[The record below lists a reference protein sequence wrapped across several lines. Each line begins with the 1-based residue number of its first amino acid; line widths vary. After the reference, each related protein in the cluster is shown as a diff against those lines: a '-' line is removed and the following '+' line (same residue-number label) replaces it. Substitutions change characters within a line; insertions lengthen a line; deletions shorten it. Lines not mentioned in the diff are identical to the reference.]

1 MPRHQQPEQVLQRA
15 VVEHLCWR
23 ARPGVFAFHVPNG
36 GWRSRVEGAILK
48 AIGTVAG
55 VPDILC
61 IFQGRVYALE
71 LKAGRGRL
79 TDVQRVVH
87 ERLREAGANVAV
99 AHGID
104 QALTQLTEWKLLR
117 VSSPGAGRDANPSE
131 ARRKAKEK
139 SKWT

>member
-1 MPRHQQPEQVLQRA
+1 MTRLNRPEQQYQRA
-15 VVEHLCWR
+15 VIQHIAWR

-36 GWRSRVEGAILK
+36 GWRSRVESAILK

-55 VPDILC
+55 VPDIIC

-104 QALTQLTEWKLLR
+104 QALAQLERWQLLR
-117 VSSPGAGRDANPSE
+117 GTSPFPPTRL
-131 ARRKAKEK
+131 ARSASRA
-139 SKWT
+139 SR

>member
-1 MPRHQQPEQVLQRA
+1 MGPAVTRRRQPEAADQRA
-15 VVEHLCWR
+15 VIEHLAWR

-55 VPDILC
+55 VPDIVC

-87 ERLREAGANVAV
+87 ERLREAGANVAI

-104 QALTQLTEWKLLR
+104 QAVARLEAWNLLR
-117 VSSPGAGRDANPSE
+117 HNVARRPGAHSPAHQSNRSNE
-131 ARRKAKEK
+131 I
-139 SKWT
+139 

>member
-1 MPRHQQPEQVLQRA
+1 MGPAVTRRRQPEAADQRA
-15 VVEHLCWR
+15 VIQHLAWR

-55 VPDILC
+55 VPDIIC

-87 ERLREAGANVAV
+87 DRLREAGANVAV

-104 QALTQLTEWKLLR
+104 QALAQLERWQLLR
-117 VSSPGAGRDANPSE
+117 GTSPSPPIRF
-131 ARRKAKEK
+131 ARSASRA
-139 SKWT
+139 SR

>member
-1 MPRHQQPEQVLQRA
+1 MSPI
-15 VVEHLCWR
+15 
-23 ARPGVFAFHVPNG
+23 G

-55 VPDILC
+55 VPDIIC
-61 IFQGRVYALE
+61 IFEGRFYALE
-71 LKAGRGRL
+71 LKAERGRV

-104 QALTQLTEWKLLR
+104 QALAQLEAWNLLR
-117 VSSPGAGRDANPSE
+117 HDVAKARGPPRSHSHRHHWRDNLE
-131 ARRKAKEK
+131 NRRYKQ
-139 SKWT
+139 